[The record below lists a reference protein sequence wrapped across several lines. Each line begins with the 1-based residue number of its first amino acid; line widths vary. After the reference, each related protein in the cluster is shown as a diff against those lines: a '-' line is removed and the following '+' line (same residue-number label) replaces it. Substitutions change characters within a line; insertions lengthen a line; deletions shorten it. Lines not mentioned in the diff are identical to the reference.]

1 MPDLTYLDK
10 CPLIGIGFKK
20 NQPKPTIG
28 PITEYE
34 TELVGKVRITQQA
47 INEIEMIG
55 DIRYII
61 AGICKNRSL
70 NKLEPVLIDSEFLI
84 KGYLDH
90 KPPFEFEEKCH
101 GFLINLYLMGGNE
114 NHKFHM
120 TSFEDS
126 CLGYSTPEEFIRI
139 IDQLESDFLISID
152 NKTKTLERHEFYH
165 GLKLTKYGKEEVE
178 KSLPKMPMVGL
189 VNQDIST
196 GYPDVDNQI
205 NHAKDLFFSEPPTF
219 EKMRSACETLS
230 YVLEPLRKDL
240 SQYFSQK
247 DINAFFQIVNTFD
260 IRHNKE
266 YTNELVT
273 EEQLEWVFYTLL
285 NTINTFVKLK
295 NKNA

>member
-1 MPDLTYLDK
+1 
-10 CPLIGIGFKK
+10 
-20 NQPKPTIG
+20 
-28 PITEYE
+28 
-34 TELVGKVRITQQA
+34 
-47 INEIEMIG
+47 
-55 DIRYII
+55 
-61 AGICKNRSL
+61 
-70 NKLEPVLIDSEFLI
+70 
-84 KGYLDH
+84 
-90 KPPFEFEEKCH
+90 
-101 GFLINLYLMGGNE
+101 
-114 NHKFHM
+114 
-120 TSFEDS
+120 
-126 CLGYSTPEEFIRI
+126 
-139 IDQLESDFLISID
+139 
-152 NKTKTLERHEFYH
+152 
-165 GLKLTKYGKEEVE
+165 
-178 KSLPKMPMVGL
+178 MPMVGL

-196 GYPDVDNQI
+196 GYPDIDNQI

-285 NTINTFVKLK
+285 NTISTFVKLK